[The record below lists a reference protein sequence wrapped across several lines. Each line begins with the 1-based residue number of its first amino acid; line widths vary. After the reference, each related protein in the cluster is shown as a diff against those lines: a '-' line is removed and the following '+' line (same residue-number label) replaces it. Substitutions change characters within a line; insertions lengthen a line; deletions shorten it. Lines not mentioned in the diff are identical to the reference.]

1 MQNGVELKDWQISFQ
16 KTSAKDTISNKTEYS
31 PLPDQEIRKNTVCFL
46 AAERSALRPT
56 GFYGLGHV
64 FLSYRTNPIGTLVP
78 QFFCDYKSNR
88 APYGT

>member
-1 MQNGVELKDWQISFQ
+1 MQNGVELKDWQVSFQ

-56 GFYGLGHV
+56 GFYGSGHV
-64 FLSYRTNPIGTLVP
+64 FPLLSDKSYRHSGAAIFL
-78 QFFCDYKSNR
+78 
-88 APYGT
+88 